1 MTFSELIAEFDF
13 DFVKHPD
20 GYGLIDLQGAN
31 LANIEDERFEN
42 PLDMVGRLVN
52 GVYGDDYLFSDGALE
67 DAGCEN
73 VEEYIAGP
81 GNDENNEFLYYAL
94 HPDKLTEI
102 PEELPGIT
110 KVYYT
115 AREKAEQELGN
126 MIKAAGYPF
135 YELLSDESETTHFL
149 KAVCFST
156 EAEMQNWLDGNFERG
171 SHFPERG
178 ICVDAYFDKI
188 DSERNI
194 EETLE
199 EEDLE

>member
-20 GYGLIDLQGAN
+20 GYGLVDLQGAN

-67 DAGCEN
+67 DAGCKN

-115 AREKAEQELGN
+115 AREKAEKELDS
-126 MIKAAGYPF
+126 MIKAGRYPF
-135 YELLSDESETTHFL
+135 YELVGSDCSETPHYL

-156 EAEMQNWLDGNFERG
+156 ETELQDWVDGKFENGSHAHGVTILVDKFFDTESEHDIVDEEERG
-171 SHFPERG
+171 
-178 ICVDAYFDKI
+178 
-188 DSERNI
+188 
-194 EETLE
+194 
-199 EEDLE
+199 